1 MPPRRAQEI
10 ALPAVNS
17 PVLFDYSEQLAIL
30 LFGQLM
36 KWLRPLVRRGDSIP
50 LADLKDALWAVK
62 EAWELHRDIARASGP
77 QHLTAVP
84 AEELDAL
91 TAGYDPLIEARELS
105 VADKRRLQAHLAQ
118 QRKVAEAEDSSSYP
132 ATRGDI
138 GCGARCSP
146 RATQRPR
153 SPSVGGDARRL
164 AGRLW
169 SRRAAAAGCGSTAP
183 TSLTRA
189 RPRAGVGRSKIA
201 REGEHPEQVPRR

>member
-1 MPPRRAQEI
+1 MPPRRAKEI
-10 ALPAVNS
+10 GLPAVNS

-77 QHLTAVP
+77 QPLTAVP

-105 VADKRRLQAHLAQ
+105 VADKRRLQAAWPLNYRLRK
-118 QRKVAEAEDSSSYP
+118 QR
-132 ATRGDI
+132 T
-138 GCGARCSP
+138 
-146 RATQRPR
+146 
-153 SPSVGGDARRL
+153 
-164 AGRLW
+164 
-169 SRRAAAAGCGSTAP
+169 SRRG
-183 TSLTRA
+183 
-189 RPRAGVGRSKIA
+189 RP
-201 REGEHPEQVPRR
+201 

>member
-1 MPPRRAQEI
+1 MPPRRAKEI
-10 ALPAVNS
+10 GLPAVNS

-36 KWLRPLVRRGDSIP
+36 KWLRPMVRRGDSIP

-77 QHLTAVP
+77 QPLTAVP

-118 QRKVAEAEDSSSYP
+118 QRDDCGSRGPAAAP
-132 ATRGDI
+132 ATRGDV

-153 SPSVGGDARRL
+153 SASVGGDARPL
-164 AGRLW
+164 AGMAVC
-169 SRRAAAAGCGSTAP
+169 RRAAAARCGSTAP
-183 TSLTRA
+183 TC
-189 RPRAGVGRSKIA
+189 
-201 REGEHPEQVPRR
+201 